1 MKPEYIEGPQATANF
16 KHLASVILQAD
27 PKKKKK
33 QVRNPASKRKPKKSD
48 RD

>member
-1 MKPEYIEGPQATANF
+1 MKPEYIEGPQALANF
-16 KHLASVILQAD
+16 KRLATTILQAI

-33 QVRNPASKRKPKKSD
+33 QVTKSPSLRKSKKSD